1 MTLTDTH
8 FAEHGPLERQEWG
21 AFIDGAFVPMGHR
34 PTFEVIE
41 PSTAPETL
49 HEFVRS
55 KAVRFRSGRGEV
67 PVWPP
72 KR

>member
-1 MTLTDTH
+1 MTLTDTD

-21 AFIDGAFVPMGHR
+21 AFIGGAFVPMGHR
-34 PTFEVIE
+34 PTFEVVE
-41 PSTAPETL
+41 PSTL
-49 HEFVRS
+49 HEFVQS